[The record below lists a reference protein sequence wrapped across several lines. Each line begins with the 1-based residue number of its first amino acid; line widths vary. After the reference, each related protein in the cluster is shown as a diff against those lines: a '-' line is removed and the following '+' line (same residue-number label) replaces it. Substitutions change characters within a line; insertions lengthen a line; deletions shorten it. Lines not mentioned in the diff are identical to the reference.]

1 MAARDRPV
9 VMHVSDCYL
18 PRLGGIE
25 IQVAELARV
34 QTMAGCPAHVV
45 TATPAHVS
53 VCATPDDPFV
63 HRVVVPLPYELP
75 VHPRA
80 ARALAHVFADVA
92 PDVVHVHVGVVSPF
106 AWTAVAQAMHAGLP
120 TVVSV
125 HSMWDP
131 VTSAMYRML
140 DVARWRSWPIVIAAV
155 STAAARR
162 VQRVLGA
169 RAQARVIP
177 DGIDPG
183 GWPQVP
189 DAVRRGDVLHVVA
202 VGRLAP
208 RKQPFTL
215 LDVLGRTQAVAG
227 LTGRMRATIV
237 GDGPAQPWMRRYLA
251 RNGMTDW
258 VRLAGRIDRE
268 QLPALLAT
276 ADVFLA
282 PARREAFG
290 LAALEAR
297 CVGIPVV
304 ARADTGVADFIT
316 HGQEGLLGHGVLGLR
331 AALLQ
336 LLTDAELRCRIA
348 AHNRATPPTRFAWP
362 HIRQQLDDCYAE
374 AGTLATR
381 TPRMR
386 RK

>member
-34 QTMAGCPAHVV
+34 QTMAGCPTHVV

-131 VTSAMYRML
+131 VTSAMYRIL
-140 DVARWRSWPIVIAAV
+140 DGVGWRSWPIVIAAV

-169 RAQARVIP
+169 RAQARVVP
-177 DGIDPG
+177 DGLDPG
-183 GWPQVP
+183 RWPP
-189 DAVRRGDVLHVVA
+189 RRRSAPRRLLHVVA

-215 LDVLGRTQAVAG
+215 LDTLRSAHAAPG
-227 LTGRMRATIV
+227 LTGRIRATIV
-237 GDGPAQPWMRRYLA
+237 GDGPAQSLMRRYLA
-251 RNGMTDW
+251 RHGMTGW
-258 VRLAGRIDRE
+258 VRLAGRSI
-268 QLPALLAT
+268 AST
-276 ADVFLA
+276 C
-282 PARREAFG
+282 RRCSP
-290 LAALEAR
+290 R
-297 CVGIPVV
+297 PTCSSP
-304 ARADTGVADFIT
+304 RPPRS
-316 HGQEGLLGHGVLGLR
+316 LR
-331 AALLQ
+331 AGRARGP
-336 LLTDAELRCRIA
+336 LRRC
-348 AHNRATPPTRFAWP
+348 
-362 HIRQQLDDCYAE
+362 
-374 AGTLATR
+374 
-381 TPRMR
+381 PRR
-386 RK
+386 RPRRHRSCGLHHRPA